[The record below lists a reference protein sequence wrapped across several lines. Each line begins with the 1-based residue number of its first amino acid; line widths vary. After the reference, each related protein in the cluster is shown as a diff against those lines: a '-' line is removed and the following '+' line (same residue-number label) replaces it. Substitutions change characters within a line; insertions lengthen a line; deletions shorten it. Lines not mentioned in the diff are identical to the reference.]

1 MTTDEYKKAILK
13 ISTLKPYFSFFEK
26 NDFVLNHLAYV
37 YYMGKTQSALQFTPD
52 PVVVFD
58 IKDPAFAIKR
68 AEQSKGQGQKDLH
81 NFKSSS
87 MSPLLCFYAIS
98 DSNPLTYS
106 IDGITFRFT
115 DVHFEV
121 RNKCVGRGKSNMDV
135 VLYGTDSRNSK
146 VIFFVETKF
155 AEYYTLA
162 SANDISTTYTGVY
175 QGKYAN
181 VLKECGL
188 NLVVYNKLQKS
199 KVTKVTQ
206 RLKLES
212 NDGNPH
218 YCEGIKQMI
227 CHHIA
232 INRVIKK
239 DTFKDILDQARD
251 SFKLDTID
259 ELDSVNIYLGEV
271 LFKFDDTMSVVKKGK
286 KSINVFTD
294 YCQMYQSLLKGLPPS
309 NIKMMP
315 RVITYQ
321 ELFKDSTCIQNANIK
336 SFYKL

>member
-1 MTTDEYKKAILK
+1 MTANEYNTAISK
-13 ISTLKPYFSFFEK
+13 IRTSKPYFGFFED

-37 YYMGKTQSALQFTPD
+37 DYKGKKQNALQFTPD
-52 PVVVFD
+52 PVEVFD
-58 IKDPAFAIKR
+58 IKDPAFAIKK
-68 AEQSKGQGQKDLH
+68 AEQHKGQGQQDLH
-81 NFKSSS
+81 NFRSSS

-106 IDGITFRFT
+106 IEGVTFRFT

-175 QGKYAN
+175 QGTYAD

-188 NLVVYNKLQKS
+188 KFVEYDKEKDG
-199 KVTKVTQ
+199 KITK
-206 RLKLES
+206 RLKLEP

-218 YCEGIKQMI
+218 YCEGIKQMV
-227 CHHIA
+227 CHHIG
-232 INRVIKK
+232 INRFINQ
-239 DTFKDILDQARD
+239 DTYSDTRNQARD
-251 SFKLDTID
+251 SLKLDTID
-259 ELDSVNIYLGEV
+259 ELDSVDIYLGEV

-286 KSINVFTD
+286 KSINVFAD
-294 YCQMYQSLLKGLPPS
+294 YCQMYKSLLKRLPRS
-309 NIKMMP
+309 KIKMMP

-321 ELFKDSTCIQNANIK
+321 ELFKDSTCIQNANIQ

>member
-1 MTTDEYKKAILK
+1 MTANEYNTAISK
-13 ISTLKPYFSFFEK
+13 IRTSKPYFGFFED
-26 NDFVLNHLAYV
+26 NDFVLKHLAYV
-37 YYMGKTQSALQFTPD
+37 DYKGKKQDALQFTPD
-52 PVVVFD
+52 PLVVFD
-58 IKDPAFAIKR
+58 IKDPAFAIKK
-68 AEQSKGQGQKDLH
+68 AEQHKGQGQQDLH
-81 NFKSSS
+81 NFRSSS

-106 IDGITFRFT
+106 IEGVTFRFT

-175 QGKYAN
+175 QGTYAD
-181 VLKECGL
+181 VLKACGL
-188 NLVVYNKLQKS
+188 NVLVYNKLQKG
-199 KVTKVTQ
+199 KFIQK
-206 RLKLES
+206 LKLEP

-227 CHHIA
+227 CHHIGINRFIDKNTYRATLAQA
-232 INRVIKK
+232 INS
-239 DTFKDILDQARD
+239 LGL
-251 SFKLDTID
+251 STIA
-259 ELDSVNIYLGEV
+259 ELDSVDIYLGEV

-286 KSINVFTD
+286 KSINVFAD
-294 YCQMYQSLLKGLPPS
+294 YCQMYKSLLKGLPPS
-309 NIKMMP
+309 KIKMMP

-321 ELFKDSTCIQNANIK
+321 ELFKDSTCIQNANIQ